1 MSQIVVYTIRLNVP
15 LYMYIENEVTGF
27 HYITW
32 QVLLVLC
39 GLWSL
44 DFLVLLSFC
53 VRSNIKTVCALAL
66 EHLVASYPVFLILVT
81 YL

>member
-1 MSQIVVYTIRLNVP
+1 MVYTIRLNVP

-32 QVLLVLC
+32 QVLLVMC

-53 VRSNIKTVCALAL
+53 VRSNIRTVHALAL
-66 EHLVASYPVFLILVT
+66 EYLVASHPVFLILLT
-81 YL
+81 YV

>member
-1 MSQIVVYTIRLNVP
+1 MVYTIRVNVP

-27 HYITW
+27 PYITW

-44 DFLVLLSFC
+44 DFIVLLSFC
-53 VRSNIKTVCALAL
+53 VRIATSIKTVCALAL
-66 EHLVASYPVFLILVT
+66 EHLVVSYPVFLILLT
-81 YL
+81 YV